1 MKNKIIGVL
10 LFIVALALAIFAFL
24 KIKSTPPKD
33 AMDVFTNKELYH
45 LDGVSE
51 KTRANLPTMR

>member
-45 LDGVSE
+45 LDAVSE
-51 KTRANLPTMR
+51 KNPS